1 MDVAEPT
8 QDFWH
13 DKKVLVTG
21 GTGFIGSH
29 VVEMLVGRGAKVR
42 VSTSH
47 TLSDEAKRNL
57 ATVLDDIE
65 IVEAHLGDMDAALR
79 ATKGQQY
86 VINAAAKVAGVHWNM
101 NHPATMFRENML
113 IGMNALEA
121 ARQNGCERFL
131 VVSSACVYPRHCT
144 IPTPESEGFVDQPE
158 PTNVGYGWAKRMSEF
173 LGQAYND
180 EHGMSVAIARPYN
193 AYGPRDNFDPE
204 RSHVVPGIIQRLF
217 SGENP
222 FHVWGNGEQSRS
234 FLYVKDFARGLIEVI
249 EKYPEAD
256 PLNLGANEEVKVK
269 DLVDLIMEIA
279 GKSDVPVVFDESKP
293 SGQPRR
299 CCDTTKAEEKIS
311 WKPEYSLRDGLKE
324 TIEWYKA
331 NYPIA

>member
-1 MDVAEPT
+1 MA
-8 QDFWH
+8 FWQ

-29 VVEMLVGRGAKVR
+29 VVEMLVERGSKVR
-42 VSTSH
+42 VATSRPL
-47 TLSDEAKRNL
+47 TEEARRNL
-57 ATVLDDIE
+57 GSVINDIE
-65 IVEAHLGDMDAALR
+65 VVEANLADLEAAKK
-79 ATKGQQY
+79 ATDGQQY

-113 IGMNALEA
+113 IGMNVLEA
-121 ARQNGCERFL
+121 ARQSGVERFL

-144 IPTPESEGFVDQPE
+144 IPTPEDEGFKDQPE

-173 LGQAYND
+173 LGQAYHE
-180 EHGMSVAIARPYN
+180 EHGMTVAIARPYN

-204 RSHVVPGIIQRLF
+204 RSHVVPGIIQRLL

-234 FLYVKDFARGLIEVI
+234 FLYVKDFARGLIEII
-249 EKYPEAD
+249 EKYPESD

-269 DLVDLIMEIA
+269 DLVRLIMEIA
-279 GKSDVPVVFDESKP
+279 DKTDVPVVFDESKP

-299 CCDTTKAEEKIS
+299 CCDTTKAEAKIQ
-311 WKPEYSLRDGLKE
+311 WQPEYDLRRGLKE
-324 TIEWYKA
+324 TIDWYKEHY
-331 NYPIA
+331 NVS